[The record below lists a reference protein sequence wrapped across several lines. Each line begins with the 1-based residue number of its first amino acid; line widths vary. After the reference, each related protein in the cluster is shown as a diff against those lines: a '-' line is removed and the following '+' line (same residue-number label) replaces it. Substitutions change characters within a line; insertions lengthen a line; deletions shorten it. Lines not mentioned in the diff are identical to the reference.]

1 MKAYYKRNKE
11 DIKRSSYEKG
21 RKDGVDG
28 FAIMLCSVLADKWG
42 FGKIRMQR
50 MINQVQYVADSI
62 NKGYITTDDL
72 IEELYEKHNIQ
83 IDFKRVGKNER
94 A

>member
-1 MKAYYKRNKE
+1 
-11 DIKRSSYEKG
+11 
-21 RKDGVDG
+21 
-28 FAIMLCSVLADKWG
+28 
-42 FGKIRMQR
+42 MQR

>member
-1 MKAYYKRNKE
+1 MKAYYKGNKD
-11 DIKRSSYEKG
+11 DIKRSSYDKG
-21 RKDGVDG
+21 KKDGVDC

-62 NKGYITTDDL
+62 NTGYITIDDL

-83 IDFKRVGKNER
+83 VDFKKVDKK
-94 A
+94 

>member
-1 MKAYYKRNKE
+1 MKAYYKGNKE
-11 DIKRSSYEKG
+11 DIKRRSYEKG
-21 RKDGVDG
+21 KKDGVDC

-50 MINQVQYVADSI
+50 MVNQVQYVADSI
-62 NKGYITTDDL
+62 NTGYITIDDL

-83 IDFKRVGKNER
+83 IDFKRVNKS
-94 A
+94 